1 MKERETIELNLIDD
15 NPWQPRTEIEPEALQ
30 QLADSIEQLGLLQAP
45 LARHHPEVSG
55 RYQLAFGHRRVAAV
69 RLLRENGKWPVY
81 ISMDVG
87 GISDEQMALLA
98 LTENQER
105 KQLTQIEVLR
115 AQKRAIDETELSIQ
129 DLAEKLGIGR
139 STLSNNLR
147 VLELPGCVLEH
158 VEQGDLTVGVAKEF
172 LVLQSPTHAHIED
185 MRTVVRR
192 IASVAPD
199 GSVDLRPD
207 NNRDRAP
214 ADWRRRTVRRI
225 ISEAV
230 SYNEKDWRPIGAST
244 GYRTGGGHKAATFDV
259 DAFAH
264 EYADALHTI
273 PGTTATHEW
282 GGEDPAYEKSRV
294 WTCEVREWSRQQS
307 RATREA
313 NKEAPASGGATAQ
326 NNAAADRDSQL
337 GDVLK
342 KDPVF
347 QEIKRGRLEKG
358 PNRPTSDEEKAAL
371 GTRAELITVTPL
383 RASVLEGTH
392 RPERHTI
399 GRKMSNGGHLPRRG
413 SPNLEEC
420 HVLHHRRRLRRS
432 SREVPAAQAG
442 AGVHQQGTLPG
453 KAAEAYRDSAGVGED
468 GRRIRDDMAHSEV
481 DIRPGAARHRPG
493 IRRADTSRGA
503 GGGEPRNS
511 RR

>member
-1 MKERETIELNLIDD
+1 MDNPIADLYVCWGCNDRGVRVEVGADPPERHDCGHGPLQWSGQLFEEMPAIKQSEIRPDLIQTSGEKQNNGGANVKERETIELNLIDD

-30 QLADSIEQLGLLQAP
+30 QLADSIEQVGLLQAP

-294 WTCEVREWSRQQS
+294 WTCEVKEWSRQQS

-313 NKEAPASGGATAQ
+313 NKEAPASGGATPQ
-326 NNAAADRDSQL
+326 NKAAADRDSQL

-347 QEIKRGRLEKG
+347 QEIKLHRLKKG
-358 PNRPTSDEEKAAL
+358 PTGRSRTMKRRAL
-371 GTRAELITVTPL
+371 GTRAKLKITVDPY
-383 RASVLEGTH
+383 
-392 RPERHTI
+392 ER
-399 GRKMSNGGHLPRRG
+399 RFWKVSSSYG
-413 SPNLEEC
+413 SP
-420 HVLHHRRRLRRS
+420 
-432 SREVPAAQAG
+432 
-442 AGVHQQGTLPG
+442 
-453 KAAEAYRDSAGVGED
+453 EA
-468 GRRIRDDMAHSEV
+468 
-481 DIRPGAARHRPG
+481 
-493 IRRADTSRGA
+493 
-503 GGGEPRNS
+503 
-511 RR
+511 